1 MTKRIPKLS
10 APEEVHQKLKSATL
24 TDFCEVYIPM
34 APDVYTYGV
43 PAGVNLVRGD
53 VVWVQFATRKKP
65 ALAVVAR
72 VHQERPK
79 FDVRPAY
86 PHQSGYRFSER
97 YMETLEWT
105 ARYYISTPM
114 KALFVL
120 WPSDFEKYLA
130 AYTSLRAKGEAILD
144 YREKGEASPSREP
157 QGSPAT
163 PSAGDTPT
171 TTPNSQST
179 SSWSN
184 ATGSTKAVLD
194 PLPRFTQSRMTAAN
208 IPALTLEQTNAFNTL
223 CEELDKDGFRGVLL
237 HGVTGSGKTRVYQEL
252 AREALKRHKKVLIL
266 VPEIGLTP
274 QTLKRFEDFLQV
286 PIVVLHSALS
296 APKKREGYVSILKGD
311 TQVVLGTRSA
321 ILAPF
326 DFDLVILDEEHDSSF
341 KQQDPAPRYHTREMA
356 FHLAYKYGALVVLGS
371 ATPCLETFYN
381 AKANN
386 LKTVTLKE
394 RATQA
399 PLPKV
404 QIVDMGKMRQ
414 QKGLL
419 LSPALR
425 EALTDC
431 IERGD
436 QAIILMNRRGF
447 SKMRVCTE
455 CGETLYCKHCHI
467 PLVYHKQYRSL
478 MCHYCAALYPVN
490 TPCSACGAETYEFV
504 GGAIEMLEE
513 EIAEWIPNAKVIR
526 MDRDTTQNIG
536 ASEKI
541 LDAFRNREYNI
552 LLGTQMVAKGHD
564 FPGVQLVG
572 VVGADS
578 GLGIP
583 DFRSTERLFQLLS
596 QTAGRA
602 GRAGGEGQV
611 LIQTLKPSEP
621 VMQFAVNHDF
631 NGFANKEM
639 EDRRA
644 AFYPPFCKLV
654 EISCGSRDE
663 DLLRHTVKR
672 LESLLRADKKLMVLG
687 PVDAFVP
694 VIQNVHWAKL
704 YIKTQDL
711 APVRKI
717 LHPII
722 NGAKPWVQ
730 NVEIKV
736 EIE

>member
-10 APEEVHQKLKSATL
+10 APEEVHQKLKSELL

-43 PAGVNLVRGD
+43 PAGVSLCRGD

-72 VHQERPK
+72 VHQDRPK

-97 YMETLEWT
+97 YMESLEWT

-114 KALFVL
+114 KALFVF
-120 WPSDFEKYLA
+120 WPADFEKYLDALA
-130 AYTSLRAKGEAILD
+130 AD
-144 YREKGEASPSREP
+144 SRQSEV
-157 QGSPAT
+157 
-163 PSAGDTPT
+163 DCR
-171 TTPNSQST
+171 QST
-179 SSWSN
+179 PV
-184 ATGSTKAVLD
+184 A
-194 PLPRFTQSRMTAAN
+194 
-208 IPALTLEQTNAFNTL
+208 PALTLEQTNAFNTL

-252 AREALKRHKKVLIL
+252 AREALKRQKKVLIL

-274 QTLKRFEDFLQV
+274 QTRKRFEDFLQV

-311 TQVVLGTRSA
+311 AQVVLGTRSA

-371 ATPCLETFYN
+371 ATPSLETFNN

-414 QKGLL
+414 QKGIL

-504 GGAIEMLEE
+504 GGAIEMLED
-513 EIAEWIPNAKVIR
+513 EIKEWIPNAKVIR
-526 MDRDTTQNIG
+526 MDRDTTQNVG

-541 LDAFRNREYNI
+541 LDAFRNREYNVLI
-552 LLGTQMVAKGHD
+552 GTQMVAKGHD

-602 GRAGGEGQV
+602 GRAGGEGLV

-631 NGFANKEM
+631 IGFANKEM

-663 DLLRHTVKR
+663 DLLRHTVER

-694 VIQNVHWAKL
+694 VVQNVHWAKF

>member
-10 APEEVHQKLKSATL
+10 APEEVHQKLKSELL

-43 PAGVNLVRGD
+43 PAGVSLCRGD

-72 VHQERPK
+72 VHQDRPK

-114 KALFVL
+114 KALFVF
-120 WPSDFEKYLA
+120 WPSDFEKYLDA
-130 AYTSLRAKGEAILD
+130 LAFT
-144 YREKGEASPSREP
+144 KGEASPSREP

-163 PSAGDTPT
+163 PSAGSHPATP
-171 TTPNSQST
+171 PN
-179 SSWSN
+179 
-184 ATGSTKAVLD
+184 A
-194 PLPRFTQSRMTAAN
+194 
-208 IPALTLEQTNAFNTL
+208 PALTLEQTNAFNTL

-252 AREALKRHKKVLIL
+252 AREALMRHKKVLIL

-274 QTLKRFEDFLQV
+274 QTRKRFEDFLQV

-311 TQVVLGTRSA
+311 AQVVLGTRSA

-371 ATPCLETFYN
+371 ATPSLETFNN

-414 QKGLL
+414 QKGIL

-504 GGAIEMLEE
+504 GGAIEMLED
-513 EIAEWIPNAKVIR
+513 EIKEWIPNAKVIR
-526 MDRDTTQNIG
+526 MDRDTTQNVG

-602 GRAGGEGQV
+602 GRAGGEGLV

-631 NGFANKEM
+631 IGFANKEM

-663 DLLRHTVKR
+663 DLLRHTMER
-672 LESLLRADKKLMVLG
+672 LESLLRADKKLLVLG

-694 VIQNVHWAKL
+694 VVQNTHWAKL

-717 LHPII
+717 LHPVI

>member
-10 APEEVHQKLKSATL
+10 APEEVHQKLKSELL

-43 PAGVNLVRGD
+43 PTGVSLCRGD

-72 VHQERPK
+72 VHQDRPK

-114 KALFVL
+114 KALFVF
-120 WPSDFEKYLA
+120 WPADFEKYLNALA
-130 AYTSLRAKGEAILD
+130 ADCRQSEVD
-144 YREKGEASPSREP
+144 SR
-157 QGSPAT
+157 
-163 PSAGDTPT
+163 
-171 TTPNSQST
+171 QST
-179 SSWSN
+179 PV
-184 ATGSTKAVLD
+184 A
-194 PLPRFTQSRMTAAN
+194 
-208 IPALTLEQTNAFNTL
+208 PALTLEQTNAFNTL

-252 AREALKRHKKVLIL
+252 AREALMRHKKVLIL

-274 QTLKRFEDFLQV
+274 QTRKRFEDFLQV

-311 TQVVLGTRSA
+311 AQVVLGTRSA

-371 ATPCLETFYN
+371 ATPSLETFNN

-414 QKGLL
+414 QKGIL

-504 GGAIEMLEE
+504 GGAIEMLED
-513 EIAEWIPNAKVIR
+513 EIKEWIPNAKVIR
-526 MDRDTTQNIG
+526 MDRDTTQNVG

-541 LDAFRNREYNI
+541 LDAFRNREYNVLI
-552 LLGTQMVAKGHD
+552 GTQMVAKGHD

-602 GRAGGEGQV
+602 GRAGGEGLV

-631 NGFANKEM
+631 IGFANKEM

-654 EISCGSRDE
+654 EISCGSRNE
-663 DLLRHTVKR
+663 DLLRHTMER
-672 LESLLRADKKLMVLG
+672 LESLLRADKKLLVLG

-694 VIQNVHWAKL
+694 VVQNTHWAKL

-717 LHPII
+717 LHPVI